1 MEILIDESVHIPDG
15 GVWNELPIDGNNWRL
30 VRKNLVKKD
39 FYNKGV
45 VRDSFGSADKIL
57 LFSTPSNPR
66 YGLYL
71 YIADVMKKK
80 DIIFFHFVDEKSDL
94 PTLSF
99 LKGVNIMINHDS
111 RDTLIE
117 TLFSKDT
124 SDYLEELLNRVLH
137 EKVDIWLGGA
147 GSEISQHELGKA
159 IYHAN
164 RELKFPHNIL
174 IFLFG
179 YPSEELVMPLSER
192 GVATVQ
198 QVPVGVGNILALQ
211 DVRS

>member
-1 MEILIDESVHIPDG
+1 MEILIDEGMHIPDG

-80 DIIFFHFVDEKSDL
+80 DIIFFHFMDENSEL

-124 SDYLEELLNRVLH
+124 SDYLEELLNRIMH
-137 EKVDIWLGGA
+137 EKVDIWFGGV

-159 IYHAN
+159 IYRAN
-164 RELKFPHNIL
+164 KELAFPHNIL

-179 YPSEELVMPLSER
+179 YLSEELVMPLSER

-198 QVPVGVGNILALQ
+198 QVPVSAGNILALQ
-211 DVRS
+211 EV